1 MYKLLSILALVA
13 ASAPTTAATPT
24 GNTAP
29 KAATKTASAQ
39 KYCLQMEE
47 MTGSRV
53 RESECRTKEDWKR
66 RGVDVDDLQAK
77 SGRSDTQG

>member
-24 GNTAP
+24 ANTDQ
-29 KAATKTASAQ
+29 KAATKTVPAK
-39 KYCLQMEE
+39 KYCMQMDE